1 MTIRRSVTLAAIL
14 VTLIVATALIIFAQF
29 SNARIESRVASEID
43 AGKAVVWKVVSE
55 RLFEHMELGITELER
70 DFALRQA
77 LKSGNVQ
84 ELQSA
89 VDSLANLIGHLNYY
103 SRLWLFDALG
113 GALCCGNIEAVPSAI
128 AQLVKSSLETG
139 KPQRGLG
146 SNIEQQ
152 PVALLAFPLSVRR
165 QTIGVALFEQRL
177 DGALERF
184 KATDGSEV
192 FLMGEDGGLLGGTD
206 AELFERLDIA
216 PHPLGASDYLTIT
229 SAGNTFGAAI
239 RPVTGVAG
247 EPIAHLVSV
256 SDYSASY
263 AAQRRFELM
272 AYASVALIL
281 IAASLGL
288 FWYMRHALKPLDQ
301 AGAVVAALAEGD
313 LNVSFPP
320 PRKDEVGRFMGA
332 LHLMV
337 ERLRGI
343 ISHLHEASHELH
355 TSAGDM
361 ASLSQTSKIH
371 FDRQCA
377 ETTHID
383 SAVHELAESSR
394 AVAEHTVQAVNATN
408 EARGRVDD
416 SRQILEHTTQLI
428 ERLAEEIDEAAS
440 VVGSVAQHSQSVGS
454 VLEVIR
460 GISGQTNLLAL
471 NASIEAARAGEH
483 GRGFAVVADEVR
495 QLALRTEQSIGE
507 IERLINALQG
517 SSTNA
522 VSVIEANR
530 DRARESV
537 ERYGEA
543 AQHLDSFY
551 ASVSV
556 LTEMTHQIAQATEE
570 QSRMAGEIT
579 NALQQIVLLA
589 QESADTAHSGFSHS
603 HQLNA
608 LSETIKDRVAY
619 FRLH

>member
-14 VTLIVATALIIFAQF
+14 ITLIVATALIIFAHL

-43 AGKAVVWKVVSE
+43 AGKAVVWRVVTE
-55 RLFEHMELGITELER
+55 RLFKHMELGITELER

-77 LKSGNVQ
+77 LKGGKVE
-84 ELQSA
+84 ELQAA
-89 VDSLANLIGHLNYY
+89 VASLANLIGHLNYY
-103 SRLWLFDALG
+103 NNLWLFSAEG
-113 GALCCGNIEAVPSAI
+113 EALCCGEIGTVPTAI
-128 AQLVKSSLETG
+128 AQLVKSSLESG
-139 KPQRGLG
+139 KPQRGIG
-146 SNIEQQ
+146 RNADSQ
-152 PVALLAFPLSVRR
+152 PMALLAFPLSVRR
-165 QTIGVALFEQRL
+165 QIIGVALFEQHL
-177 DGALERF
+177 GSALERF
-184 KATDGSEV
+184 KKTDGSEV
-192 FLMGEDGGLLGGTD
+192 FLMAEDGSLVDGTD
-206 AELFERLDIA
+206 AELFERLGIA
-216 PHPLGASDYLTIT
+216 PHPPGVSDYLTIA
-229 SAGNTFGAAI
+229 SAGSTFGASI
-239 RPVTGVAG
+239 RPIVDVAG

-263 AAQRRFELM
+263 AAQHRFELM

-288 FWYMRHALKPLDQ
+288 FWYMRYALKPLDQ

-313 LNVSFPP
+313 LNVTFPP
-320 PRKDEVGRFMGA
+320 PSKDEVGRFMGA
-332 LHLMV
+332 LQLMV

-343 ISHLHEASHELH
+343 ISHLHEASHDLH
-355 TSAGDM
+355 QSAGNM

-383 SAVHELAESSR
+383 TAVHELAESSR
-394 AVAEHTVQAVNATN
+394 EVAEHTVQVVSATN
-408 EARGRVDD
+408 DARNRVDE

-428 ERLAEEIDEAAS
+428 ERLAEEIDEAAT
-440 VVGSVAQHSQSVGS
+440 VVSSVAQHSQSVGS

-495 QLALRTEQSIGE
+495 QLALRTEHSIGE

-522 VSVIEANR
+522 VGVIEANR

-537 ERYGEA
+537 ARYGEA
-543 AQHLDSFY
+543 AQHLDAFY

-570 QSRMAGEIT
+570 QSRMASEIT
-579 NALQQIVLLA
+579 HALQQIV
-589 QESADTAHSGFSHS
+589 
-603 HQLNA
+603 
-608 LSETIKDRVAY
+608 
-619 FRLH
+619 